1 MLNTCLLASADT
13 GGVSIS
19 AFSSLA
25 CVPVGIA
32 SYTSHEEFVSVNQVL
47 KKYNEIKEEIKS
59 ST

>member
-19 AFSSLA
+19 AFSSLV
-25 CVPVGIA
+25 CVPVGIT
-32 SYTSHEEFVSVNQVL
+32 SYTSHGEFVSVNQVL
-47 KKYNEIKEEIKS
+47 KEYNEIKEEIKS